1 MFYFRAVEALGGSS
15 STFIWPEKMEEGEV
29 GKMVGIQE
37 KEVGARELL
46 VKKLLEEDRML
57 STLFVRPGDTVAGKT
72 CVQGKVFVEFPLKFQ
87 IISAKFLK
95 FSFLRTLHQKT
106 NHKIYTEQKVVVII
120 NISTYF

>member
-15 STFIWPEKMEEGEV
+15 NTFIWPEKMEEGEV

-72 CVQGKVFVEFPLKFQ
+72 CVQGKVFC
-87 IISAKFLK
+87 
-95 FSFLRTLHQKT
+95 
-106 NHKIYTEQKVVVII
+106 
-120 NISTYF
+120 